1 MLNHA
6 KYHLVRTS
14 MHKKRLSKFKPDCCS
29 GARVPFYF
37 TCERCNTRATGKEM
51 VLKYFKDSHVQVNII
66 PRKTCSLSTIIDG
79 SQVVEQIDVLSPQGT
94 PSTGW
99 HRQTLQ
105 NGWSVLTAD
114 HRLSNSSVK
123 YLSNNFTFGK
133 SNLHIR
139 RQIRWF

>member
-1 MLNHA
+1 MFIISCQTRRHLQTVRNQVWKGCWLLPGNRRWRMLNHA

-14 MHKKRLSKFKPDCCS
+14 MHRKRLSKFKPDCCS

-105 NGWSVLTAD
+105 NG
-114 HRLSNSSVK
+114 
-123 YLSNNFTFGK
+123 
-133 SNLHIR
+133 
-139 RQIRWF
+139 